1 MYFCTKLKTKKM
13 KIKTIFKIVI
23 AIGLLQIMPL
33 IISLFSPE
41 FSLMLTTDTFCF
53 TPSEDAMLMFE
64 NFALVLSFVFMGIIF
79 HMIGAMSFNDESVL
93 RRLSFLY
100 FVLFGFLS
108 LTDLV
113 AAVQGSNMAAPLP
126 VILLGIVSLG
136 LLYYGSKK
144 GTV

>member
-1 MYFCTKLKTKKM
+1 M

-23 AIGLLQIMPL
+23 AIGILQIMPL

-41 FSLMLTTDTFCF
+41 FSIMLTTRTFGF
-53 TPSEDAMLMFE
+53 TPSDDAMLMFE
-64 NFALVLSFVFMGIIF
+64 NFALVLSFVFVGIIF

-108 LTDLV
+108 ATDLV
-113 AAVQGSNMAAPLP
+113 AAIQGSNMAAPIP
-126 VILLGIVSLG
+126 VIILGLISLG

-144 GTV
+144 GTA

>member
-1 MYFCTKLKTKKM
+1 M

-23 AIGLLQIMPL
+23 AIGILQIMPL

-41 FSLMLTTDTFCF
+41 FSIMLTTDTFGF
-53 TPSEDAMLMFE
+53 TPSDDAMLMFE
-64 NFALVLSFVFMGIIF
+64 NFALVLCFVFFGIIF

-108 LTDLV
+108 ATDLV
-113 AAVQGSNMAAPLP
+113 AAIQGSNMAAPIP
-126 VILLGIVSLG
+126 VIILRLVSLG

>member
-1 MYFCTKLKTKKM
+1 M

-41 FSLMLTTDTFCF
+41 FSLMLTTDTFGF
-53 TPSEDAMLMFE
+53 NPSNDAMLMFE
-64 NFALVLSFVFMGIIF
+64 NFALVLSFMFIGIIF

-113 AAVQGSNMAAPLP
+113 AVVQGSNMSAPLP
-126 VILLGIVSLG
+126 VILLGLVSLG

>member
-1 MYFCTKLKTKKM
+1 M

-41 FSLMLTTDTFCF
+41 FSLMLTTDTFGF
-53 TPSEDAMLMFE
+53 APSEDAMLMFE
-64 NFALVLSFVFMGIIF
+64 NFALVLSFVFIGIIF

-93 RRLSFLY
+93 RRQSFLY

-113 AAVQGSNMAAPLP
+113 AVVQGSNMSAPIP
-126 VILLGIVSLG
+126 VILLGLVSLG

>member
-1 MYFCTKLKTKKM
+1 M

-23 AIGLLQIMPL
+23 AIGILQIMPL
-33 IISLFSPE
+33 IISLFSTE
-41 FSLMLTTDTFCF
+41 FSIMLTTDTFGF
-53 TPSEDAMLMFE
+53 KPSDDAMLMFE
-64 NFALVLSFVFMGIIF
+64 NFALVLSFVFVGIIF

-108 LTDLV
+108 ATDLV
-113 AAVQGSNMAAPLP
+113 AAIQGSNMAAPIP
-126 VILLGIVSLG
+126 VIILGLVSLG

>member
-1 MYFCTKLKTKKM
+1 MNFSFYII

-41 FSLMLTTDTFCF
+41 FSSMLTTDTFGF
-53 TPSEDAMLMFE
+53 TPSDDAMLMFE
-64 NFALVLSFVFMGIIF
+64 NFALVLSFVFIGLIF
-79 HMIGAMSFNDESVL
+79 HMIGAMSFNDESTL

-100 FVLFGFLS
+100 FVVFGFTS
-108 LTDLV
+108 ATDLV
-113 AAVQGSNMAAPLP
+113 TFLQGSTMTAPIP
-126 VILLGIVSLG
+126 VIVLGLVSLV

>member
-1 MYFCTKLKTKKM
+1 
-13 KIKTIFKIVI
+13 
-23 AIGLLQIMPL
+23 MPL

-41 FSLMLTTDTFCF
+41 FSILLTTDTFGF
-53 TPSEDAMLMFE
+53 TPSDDAMLMFE
-64 NFALVLSFVFMGIIF
+64 NFALVLSFVFVGIIF

-108 LTDLV
+108 ATDLV
-113 AAVQGSNMAAPLP
+113 AAIQGSNMAAPIP
-126 VILLGIVSLG
+126 VIILGLVSLG

>member
-1 MYFCTKLKTKKM
+1 M

-23 AIGLLQIMPL
+23 AIGILQIMPL
-33 IISLFSPE
+33 IISLFSPD
-41 FSLMLTTDTFCF
+41 FSLMLTTDTFGF
-53 TPSEDAMLMFE
+53 TPSDDAMLMFE
-64 NFALVLSFVFMGIIF
+64 NFALVLSFVFVGIIF

-108 LTDLV
+108 ATDLV
-113 AAVQGSNMAAPLP
+113 AAIQGSNMAAPIP
-126 VILLGIVSLG
+126 VIILGLISLG

-144 GTV
+144 GTA

>member
-1 MYFCTKLKTKKM
+1 M

-23 AIGLLQIMPL
+23 AIGILQIMPL

-41 FSLMLTTDTFCF
+41 FSIMLTTDTFGF
-53 TPSEDAMLMFE
+53 KPSDDAMLMFE
-64 NFALVLSFVFMGIIF
+64 NFALVLSFVFVGIIF

-108 LTDLV
+108 ATDLV
-113 AAVQGSNMAAPLP
+113 AAIQGSNMAAPIP
-126 VILLGIVSLG
+126 VIILGLVSLG

>member
-1 MYFCTKLKTKKM
+1 M

-41 FSLMLTTDTFCF
+41 FSLMLTTDTFGF
-53 TPSEDAMLMFE
+53 TPSEDAMLMFK

-93 RRLSFLY
+93 RRQSFLY

-113 AAVQGSNMAAPLP
+113 AVVQGSNMSAPLP
-126 VILLGIVSLG
+126 VILLGLVSLG

>member
-1 MYFCTKLKTKKM
+1 M

-41 FSLMLTTDTFCF
+41 FSLMLTTDTFGF
-53 TPSEDAMLMFE
+53 IPSEDAMLMFE

-113 AAVQGSNMAAPLP
+113 AVVQGSNMAAPLP
-126 VILLGIVSLG
+126 VILLGLVSLG

>member
-1 MYFCTKLKTKKM
+1 M

-23 AIGLLQIMPL
+23 AIGILQIMPL

-41 FSLMLTTDTFCF
+41 FSVMLTTDTFGC
-53 TPSEDAMLMFE
+53 TPSDDAMLMFE
-64 NFALVLSFVFMGIIF
+64 NFALVLSFVFVGIIF

-108 LTDLV
+108 ATDLV
-113 AAVQGSNMAAPLP
+113 AAIQGSNMAAPIP
-126 VILLGIVSLG
+126 VIILGLVSLG

>member
-1 MYFCTKLKTKKM
+1 M
-13 KIKTIFKIVI
+13 KIKKIFKIVI
-23 AIGLLQIMPL
+23 AIAILQIMPL

-41 FSLMLTTDTFCF
+41 FSVMLTTDTFGF
-53 TPSEDAMLMFE
+53 TPSDDAMLMFE
-64 NFALVLSFVFMGIIF
+64 NFALVLSFVFVGIIF

-108 LTDLV
+108 ATDLV
-113 AAVQGSNMAAPLP
+113 AAIQGSNMAAPIP
-126 VILLGIVSLG
+126 VIILGLVSLG

>member
-1 MYFCTKLKTKKM
+1 M

-23 AIGLLQIMPL
+23 AIGILQIMPL

-41 FSLMLTTDTFCF
+41 FSIMLTTDTFGF
-53 TPSEDAMLMFE
+53 TPSDDAMLMFE
-64 NFALVLSFVFMGIIF
+64 NFALVLSFVFVGIIF

-108 LTDLV
+108 ATDLV
-113 AAVQGSNMAAPLP
+113 AAIQGSNMAEPIP
-126 VILLGIVSLG
+126 VIILGLVSLG
-136 LLYYGSKK
+136 FLYYGSKK

>member
-1 MYFCTKLKTKKM
+1 MQ
-13 KIKTIFKIVI
+13 IKTIFKIVI

-41 FSLMLTTDTFCF
+41 FSSMLTTDTFGF
-53 TPSEDAMLMFE
+53 TPSDDAMLMFE
-64 NFALVLSFVFMGIIF
+64 NFALVLSFMFIGIIF

-108 LTDLV
+108 LTDLDSLFSTLTSV
-113 AAVQGSNMAAPLP
+113 LGFAPFSRIFSTIIS
-126 VILLGIVSLG
+126 VNC
-136 LLYYGSKK
+136 
-144 GTV
+144 

>member
-1 MYFCTKLKTKKM
+1 M

-41 FSLMLTTDTFCF
+41 FSSMLTTDTFGF
-53 TPSEDAMLMFE
+53 NPSDDAMLMFE
-64 NFALVLSFVFMGIIF
+64 NFALVLSFMFIGIIF

-113 AAVQGSNMAAPLP
+113 AVVQGSNMSAPLP
-126 VILLGIVSLG
+126 VILLGLVSLG